1 MNLLRLALRSITG
14 NAFRSWVVAICALL
28 VASFALATTLVIR
41 GAENSLNLTINR
53 LGADIIVIP
62 QGSEANVESALL
74 MSTPTRVWMPDNI
87 VGKVAG
93 IPGVAAVSPQLYLSS
108 LHNAS
113 CCSVSDMFLVAFDPK
128 TDFTIEPWLK
138 QKIGTGL
145 TLGEAVGGKHVFVPV
160 GEDNLKMYGYL
171 ISLKANLEPT
181 GTGLDQSLFVT
192 FDTARDMA
200 RLSAK
205 LAESPLEI
213 PDNSISAAM
222 VKVAPG
228 ADAHQVAVEI
238 YRRVPGIL
246 PVESPNL
253 FQSYRQQMSGVL
265 RSNLIVM
272 GITWVLSVLLIGLVY
287 SMAANERRRELGVL
301 RAMGA
306 TRGFVFRSLLT
317 EAAILALGGGLAGV
331 ALTSLAVI
339 LFRNLI
345 IHALGLP
352 FLFPSFLPLLGQIF
366 GGLLLALVSVTLAA
380 LIPAYRIS
388 HQDPAVAMRE

>member
-1 MNLLRLALRSITG
+1 MNLTLLALRSITG
-14 NAFRSWVVAICALL
+14 NGFRSWVVALCALL

-41 GAENSLNLTINR
+41 GAENSLKLTINR

-62 QGSEANVESALL
+62 QGSEAKVESALL
-74 MSTPTRVWMPDNI
+74 MSTPTRVWMPDNV
-87 VGKVAG
+87 VGKIAG
-93 IPGVAAVSPQLYLSS
+93 IPGVAGVSPQLYLSS
-108 LHNAS
+108 LHNTS

-138 QKIGTGL
+138 QKIGAGL
-145 TLGEAVGGKHVFVPV
+145 SLGEAVGGKHVFVPV
-160 GEDNLKMYGYL
+160 GESNLKMYGYP
-171 ISLKANLEPT
+171 ITLKANLEPT

-192 FDTARDMA
+192 FDTAKDMA
-200 RLSAK
+200 RLSTK

-213 PDNSISAAM
+213 PQNSISAAM

-228 ADAHQVAVEI
+228 ADPHTVAVEI

-253 FQSYRQQMSGVL
+253 FQAYRQQMSGVL
-265 RSNLIVM
+265 RSNLIVLS
-272 GITWVLSVLLIGLVY
+272 ITWVLSVLLIGLVY
-287 SMAANERRRELGVL
+287 TMAANERRRELGVL
-301 RAMGA
+301 RALGA
-306 TRGFVFRSLLT
+306 TRGFVFRSLLA

-331 ALTSLAVI
+331 ILTSLGII

-345 IHALGLP
+345 IHSLGLP
-352 FLFPSFLPLLGQIF
+352 FLFPSFFPLLGQVI

-380 LIPAYRIS
+380 LLPAYRIS